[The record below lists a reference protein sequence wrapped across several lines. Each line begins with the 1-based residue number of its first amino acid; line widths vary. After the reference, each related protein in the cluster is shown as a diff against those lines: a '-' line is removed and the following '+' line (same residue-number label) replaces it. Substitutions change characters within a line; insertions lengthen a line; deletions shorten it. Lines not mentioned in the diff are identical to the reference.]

1 MLVSICMCTYKR
13 ASLEKTLTSI
23 VQQKMPQG
31 YEIEIVVVD
40 NDVEESGR
48 AICEKVQQ
56 LQSTVAINYFVN
68 GIRNLSN
75 IRNSTMEH
83 AAGDLF
89 LFIDDDEWASTD
101 TWLAQLI
108 KTLNEHNADIVFG
121 RVLVHYPDS
130 TPDWIEKGD
139 MLGKPVFPHGR
150 LLKKGATSNALMR
163 AHWAREKGF
172 VFDPYFGKSG
182 GEDTDLFHRIY
193 KAGGKLV
200 YDAYALVEEIA
211 EPQRVNLAYIKKLN
225 TRIGH
230 THYAYLWSKQSGLA
244 YITTGLFVLA
254 QIAGYGL
261 LAVVSLP
268 FGKGRYMRWYVKF
281 IRNVVKLKTAIARGG
296 KPVELYGNH

>member
-101 TWLAQLI
+101 TWLARLI

-121 RVLVHYPDS
+121 RVLV
-130 TPDWIEKGD
+130 
-139 MLGKPVFPHGR
+139 L
-150 LLKKGATSNALMR
+150 
-163 AHWAREKGF
+163 
-172 VFDPYFGKSG
+172 
-182 GEDTDLFHRIY
+182 
-193 KAGGKLV
+193 
-200 YDAYALVEEIA
+200 
-211 EPQRVNLAYIKKLN
+211 
-225 TRIGH
+225 
-230 THYAYLWSKQSGLA
+230 
-244 YITTGLFVLA
+244 
-254 QIAGYGL
+254 
-261 LAVVSLP
+261 SL
-268 FGKGRYMRWYVKF
+268 
-281 IRNVVKLKTAIARGG
+281 IHI
-296 KPVELYGNH
+296 

>member
-1 MLVSICMCTYKR
+1 MLVLICMFTYKR
-13 ASLEKTLTSI
+13 TTLERTLNSI
-23 VQQKMPQG
+23 VPQKMPLG
-31 YEIEIVVVD
+31 YELEIIVAD

-48 AICEKVQQ
+48 AICEKVQKS
-56 LQSTVAINYFVN
+56 QSTVPVRYFVN
-68 GIRNLSN
+68 GVRNLSV
-75 IRNSTMEH
+75 IRNSTMEY
-83 AAGDLF
+83 ADGDLF

-108 KTLNEHNADIVFG
+108 KTLNEYNADLVFG

-130 TPDWIEKGD
+130 TPHWIEKGD
-139 MLGKPVFPHGR
+139 MLGKVIFPHGK
-150 LLKKGATSNALMR
+150 LLKKGATSNALMK
-163 AHWAREKGF
+163 AHWARDKGF

-200 YDAYALVEEIA
+200 YDAHALVEEVA

-230 THYAYLWSKQSGLA
+230 THYDYLWSKQSGIA
-244 YITTGLFVLA
+244 FIFTGLFVLA

-261 LAVVSLP
+261 LTVVSFP
-268 FGKGRYMRWYVKF
+268 FGKGSYMKWYVKYV
-281 IRNVVKLKTAIARGG
+281 RNVVKLKTAIAGGG

>member
-121 RVLVHYPDS
+121 RVLV
-130 TPDWIEKGD
+130 
-139 MLGKPVFPHGR
+139 L
-150 LLKKGATSNALMR
+150 
-163 AHWAREKGF
+163 
-172 VFDPYFGKSG
+172 
-182 GEDTDLFHRIY
+182 
-193 KAGGKLV
+193 
-200 YDAYALVEEIA
+200 
-211 EPQRVNLAYIKKLN
+211 
-225 TRIGH
+225 
-230 THYAYLWSKQSGLA
+230 
-244 YITTGLFVLA
+244 
-254 QIAGYGL
+254 
-261 LAVVSLP
+261 SL
-268 FGKGRYMRWYVKF
+268 
-281 IRNVVKLKTAIARGG
+281 IHI
-296 KPVELYGNH
+296 